1 MRLNFR
7 IHLKPDTHVHK
18 RHQTTSTST
27 SYILWLHFVGSHQV
41 PSRVSGPS
49 RQRKILMNIQDL
61 HNGGAKS
68 LCWDWRFEVPKE
80 CWRGKKKN
88 VIHKEWKG
96 CHSKIRP
103 LSPSS
108 VCLSRC
114 LILSLTLCLSLMMWR
129 RSEILKKHLK
139 HDHFSLILFFPGPLF
154 MSLADAIN
162 YVIMCRCL
170 IQGLTDES
178 NTHEATSN
186 SQTTRREHDVS
197 TYFELTAFR
206 HA

>member
-1 MRLNFR
+1 MAGPNHSAE
-7 IHLKPDTHVHK
+7 IDALK
-18 RHQTTSTST
+18 S
-27 SYILWLHFVGSHQV
+27 
-41 PSRVSGPS
+41 
-49 RQRKILMNIQDL
+49 
-61 HNGGAKS
+61 
-68 LCWDWRFEVPKE
+68 PKE

-103 LSPSS
+103 LSPPF

-114 LILSLTLCLSLMMWR
+114 LILSLTPCLSLMMWR
-129 RSEILKKHLK
+129 RSETLKKHTETWSHLSNPFFSRAIIYAIGRYRHLK
-139 HDHFSLILFFPGPLF
+139 KN
-154 MSLADAIN
+154 AIN

-186 SQTTRREHDVS
+186 SCVPDNKEGTWCLHIIWIDSLQTRIKMHSVQVLIKFVAAAEFLWGRFSESDCKCQNFCDTRK
-197 TYFELTAFR
+197 YFT
-206 HA
+206 